1 MLWFLFIT
9 VMYIVQILALKV
21 DVGFSISVLVTG
33 NLKYLIM
40 KIKLEKLEI
49 FMTLD
54 KKESQVINARKQ
66 IANLIYSQGAG
77 FGLAGQAL
85 AVKMWNGDDE
95 IDYSSEE
102 ASIITSIVEKTTAP
116 CFIEAVN
123 KAIEIGT
130 NT

>member
-1 MLWFLFIT
+1 
-9 VMYIVQILALKV
+9 MYLVQILALKV

-54 KKESQVINARKQ
+54 KNESQVINARKQ

-102 ASIITSIVEKTTAP
+102 VSIITSIVEKTTAP

-130 NT
+130 NA